1 MALESTKN
9 LMDPREEDNDQ
20 ELEIGLRPQS
30 WDDFIGQDKVK
41 KNLLV
46 YSRAAKKRDESLDHV
61 LIYGPP
67 GLGKTTL
74 AGVLAKELGVDCR
87 ISSGPALARTGD
99 LASILT
105 NLKRGDI
112 FFIDEIH
119 RLSKIVEEVLY
130 SAMEDFAIDIVLG
143 KGPAAKTVRLNL
155 EPFTLIGAT
164 TKAGSISA
172 PLRDRF
178 GVVERL
184 NFYNQSDILK
194 ILKNAAEKMEIEY
207 DDQALKLIAKASRG
221 TPRVANR
228 LLKRVRDFAC
238 VNEQSLTVELVNSS
252 LLSLG
257 IDHNGLNSFDRA
269 LLAIMINKF
278 KGGPVGLDTLAAAL
292 SEDRETIEDYT
303 EPYLLRLGLIEKT
316 NRGRKATD
324 QARAWAHEDGW
335 Q

>member
-9 LMDPREEDNDQ
+9 LMDPREELK
-20 ELEIGLRPQS
+20 EEEFEVGLRPQT
-30 WDDFIGQDKVK
+30 WDDFIGQEKVK
-41 KNLLV
+41 QNLQV
-46 YSRAAKKRDESLDHV
+46 YSQAAKKRSESLDHV

-74 AGVLAKELGVDCR
+74 AGVLAKELGVNCR

-105 NLKRGDI
+105 NLKSGDI

-130 SAMEDFAIDIVLG
+130 SAMEDFVIDIVLG

-184 NFYNQSDILK
+184 NFYNQSDVKK
-194 ILKNAAEKMEIEY
+194 ILINTAKQLDVEY
-207 DDQALKLIAKASRG
+207 EDRALAMIAKASRG

-238 VNEQSLTVELVNSS
+238 VNNQSMTVDLVKSSLQSLGV
-252 LLSLG
+252 
-257 IDHNGLNSFDRA
+257 DQNGLNNFDRTM
-269 LLAIMINKF
+269 LKLMMEKF
-278 KGGPVGLDTLAAAL
+278 NGGPVGLDTLAAAL

-316 NRGRKATD
+316 NRGRKTTD
-324 QARAWAHEDGW
+324 QARAWALEGSW
-335 Q
+335 

>member
-1 MALESTKN
+1 MAVESTKN
-9 LMDPREEDNDQ
+9 ILDPRSEKDDDFDNS
-20 ELEIGLRPQS
+20 LRPQN
-30 WDDFIGQDKVK
+30 WIDFIGQEEVK
-41 KNLLV
+41 NNLQV
-46 YSRAAKKRDESLDHV
+46 YVRAAKKRQDTLDHV

-74 AGVLAKELGVDCR
+74 AGVLAKELEVNCR
-87 ISSGPALARTGD
+87 ITSGPALARTGD

-105 NLKRGDI
+105 NLKKGDI

-119 RLSKIVEEVLY
+119 RLSKLVEEVLY

-143 KGPAAKTVRLNL
+143 KGPGAKTVRLKV

-184 NFYNQSDILK
+184 NFYNQQEIKQILQK
-194 ILKNAAEKMEIEY
+194 TADRMQLDY
-207 DDQALKLIAKASRG
+207 DQDALKMIARASRG

-238 VNEQSLTVELVNSS
+238 INNQSIDQEIVASSLQSLGV
-252 LLSLG
+252 
-257 IDHNGLNSFDRA
+257 DDKGLNNFDRA
-269 LLAIMINKF
+269 MLKLMMEKF
-278 KGGPVGLDTLAAAL
+278 NGGPVGLDTLAAAL

-316 NRGRKATD
+316 NRGRKTTK
-324 QARAWAHEDGW
+324 QARAWAVEGRW
-335 Q
+335 